1 MCGEEIKLKYWNED
15 TQEYE
20 RQISCRSHNW
30 LVPARY
36 GIQEQTHLRKQ
47 IKTKWANI
55 IKGMGA
61 RYSTRN
67 LNTNNTQRTVS
78 LRDSKSGQ
86 IVAVGFEDNIDFD
99 YADAIFYIHTSEK
112 NAIDPTL
119 PPLPE
124 DPEAIPE
131 QYKISYSGTLAF
143 EDLWPKL
150 GDYDMNDVMVKVHQ
164 YDDPKMLL
172 TIAFYEN

>member
-1 MCGEEIKLKYWNED
+1 MGD
-15 TQEYE
+15 
-20 RQISCRSHNW
+20 
-30 LVPARY
+30 
-36 GIQEQTHLRKQ
+36 
-47 IKTKWANI
+47 I

-119 PPLPE
+119 PPLHE

-131 QYKISYSGTLAF
+131 LGGDSIRSFAFAMILGVVIGTLSSLFIAS
-143 EDLWPKL
+143 PIAYNMMK
-150 GDYDMNDVMVKVHQ
+150 NKKVVV
-164 YDDPKMLL
+164 PA
-172 TIAFYEN
+172 TEE

>member
-1 MCGEEIKLKYWNED
+1 MGFKSKLTSETDKD
-15 TQEYE
+15 K
-20 RQISCRSHNW
+20 
-30 LVPARY
+30 V
-36 GIQEQTHLRKQ
+36 GD
-47 IKTKWANI
+47 I

-150 GDYDMNDVMVKVHQ
+150 GDYDMNDVMVK
-164 YDDPKMLL
+164 YTSTMTRNALDNR
-172 TIAFYEN
+172 IYEIEDKFILQHCGGYLQNGFGYQLHSSQTAISRV